1 MRQSPE
7 TVHRLRPGLRH
18 RSRLRFRL
26 SAAALAAMSALAALA
41 GCMTGSEVPN
51 ELSGILVTPDG
62 SPQADVRVSLFA
74 SDAVPGPD
82 SAPVALV
89 RTDAQ
94 GRYRFRN
101 LPEGTYNAL
110 AEKAGGHAFRDSML
124 VTDRA
129 GFDAGT
135 DTLKAPGAVV
145 GRIRLEPLDS
155 PRLALV
161 QVIGTDIY
169 VNVDSTGRFAL
180 THMAEGV
187 YRIRVA
193 VADPDSYY
201 IPEFRVVEIVSG
213 RTDTLAETIEP
224 FYIGPPRPSGI
235 RAEALTDGSIR
246 VTWDRTRSK
255 DPFTYAIFREASDAD
270 VMSGNALKYLLTDTV
285 YLDTVY
291 SRTPRPDPYGF
302 KPAGV
307 GAEVYGGQ
315 YPWEDTVAYR
325 FRYYIVIFMDN
336 GTDSS
341 PRSTMVHV
349 TAIPPTA
356 PR

>member
-1 MRQSPE
+1 MRQSTE
-7 TVHRLRPGLRH
+7 SVHRLLPGLRR
-18 RSRLRFRL
+18 RSRLRFRRP
-26 SAAALAAMSALAALA
+26 AALAALALAVLA

-51 ELSGILVTPDG
+51 ELTGILVTPDG

-82 SAPVALV
+82 SAPVAMV
-89 RTDAQ
+89 RTDAR

-101 LPEGTYNAL
+101 LAEGTYNAL
-110 AEKAGGHAFRDSML
+110 AEKAGSRAFRDSMS

-135 DTLKAPGAVV
+135 DTLKAPGALI

-169 VNVDSTGRFAL
+169 VNVDSSGRFAL

-213 RTDTLAETIEP
+213 RTDTLAEVIEP

-246 VTWDRTRSK
+246 VTWNRTRSK
-255 DPFTYAIFREASDAD
+255 DPFTYALFREASDAN
-270 VMSGNALKYLLTDTV
+270 VMSGNALRYFLTDTV

-302 KPAGV
+302 QPTGMSAG
-307 GAEVYGGQ
+307 VYGGQ
-315 YPWEDTVAYR
+315 YPWEDTVAYQ
-325 FRYYIVIFMDN
+325 FRYYIIIFMDN
-336 GTDSS
+336 STANS
-341 PRSTMVHV
+341 PRSPMVHV
-349 TAIPPTA
+349 TAIPPTV